1 MALAAPRTTLA
12 PPQGGA
18 ALHGSQAPDLSD
30 ILAAADRIDPLPVSV
45 TRLALLVGDANADIR
60 EIVEVITYD
69 QSLAANLLRQ
79 VNSAALGGRV
89 KITTVHDAVMRLG
102 IGTLFTLALGASVRT
117 AMGQAIPLFGLAE
130 GELWRHSVAASLA
143 ADVLRSRSPRAV
155 PMEASTAALL
165 HDFGK
170 LVMAKHFGAPL
181 LDRVAAAA
189 ANEGMTRLEAEK
201 SVFGFT
207 HAEVGGVVSERWNL
221 PLAVVDGIR
230 DHHRCD
236 DDMSVVSRVVALSD
250 VIADDMFVDELDP
263 LLWDLRDAHMHGLR
277 IDADTYPNVLATA
290 TEQYAQLAARYGVN

>member
-117 AMGQAIPLFGLAE
+117 AMGQAIPSFGLAE

-143 ADVLRSRSPRAV
+143 ADIYGAVRRVRCPDGGVRRHAAPRLRQARDG
-155 PMEASTAALL
+155 EAFRGAAARTALL
-165 HDFGK
+165 PPRRTK
-170 LVMAKHFGAPL
+170 A
-181 LDRVAAAA
+181 
-189 ANEGMTRLEAEK
+189 
-201 SVFGFT
+201 
-207 HAEVGGVVSERWNL
+207 
-221 PLAVVDGIR
+221 
-230 DHHRCD
+230 
-236 DDMSVVSRVVALSD
+236 
-250 VIADDMFVDELDP
+250 
-263 LLWDLRDAHMHGLR
+263 
-277 IDADTYPNVLATA
+277 
-290 TEQYAQLAARYGVN
+290 